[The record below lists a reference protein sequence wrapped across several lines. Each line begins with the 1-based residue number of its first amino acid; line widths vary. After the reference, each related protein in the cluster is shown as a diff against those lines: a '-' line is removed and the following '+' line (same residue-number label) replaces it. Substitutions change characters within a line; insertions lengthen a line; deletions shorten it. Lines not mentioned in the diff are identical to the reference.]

1 MNLVR
6 FSFNH
11 SPANSLIEF
20 TLFFVTFQL
29 ERFRS
34 LEDPE
39 GNTLSHNF
47 REVQSI
53 GDRIV
58 WFTSDTFS
66 HDDDDL
72 HSAIHGKKKKAK
84 NAAEKSHGTFIM
96 SLLLSIVNFVHH
108 LMTIKLRELY

>member
-1 MNLVR
+1 MK
-6 FSFNH
+6 
-11 SPANSLIEF
+11 
-20 TLFFVTFQL
+20 FQL

-34 LEDPE
+34 LEDSD

-84 NAAEKSHGTFIM
+84 NAAEKAQGEFIIF
-96 SLLLSIVNFVHH
+96 LLPGIVNFVHH
-108 LMTIKLRELY
+108 LMTIKLRE